1 VHVGQQRARVGDA
14 ADAQIDMLLFQPR
27 LLAIE
32 LIQQRAADAARESAR
47 VTRNQYEAGMIDYLD
62 VATTETSSLSA
73 QQSLLTLQS
82 TQWVASV
89 ALIAALGGGW
99 QSAP

>member
-1 VHVGQQRARVGDA
+1 LAAQQRAS
-14 ADAQIDMLLFQPR
+14 
-27 LLAIE
+27 
-32 LIQQRAADAARESAR
+32 DAARESAR

-62 VATTETSSLSA
+62 VATTETSSLSE

-82 TQWVASV
+82 TQWVTSV

-99 QSAP
+99 QATP